1 MDYFLRDLVRRERE
15 EFPGSKSIH
24 FLSFIGMML
33 GESTGS
39 LLCGFAFAFDRAAKS
54 FTFGCDACSSGR
66 SAGLSVLLL
75 FESIT
80 NLFDP

>member
-1 MDYFLRDLVRRERE
+1 MTFFEISCAERE
-15 EFPGSKSIH
+15 EFPGEISIH

-39 LLCGFAFAFDRAAKS
+39 LFCGFAFASDRAVKS
-54 FTFGCDACSSGR
+54 FTFSCDVCFSDRSS
-66 SAGLSVLLL
+66 GLSVLLLLL